1 MNVHA
6 LCKPL
11 DTIAVEGLNK
21 DERRRK
27 EKMGTCILMSQGGGA
42 LVASVMPRAA
52 KRSGD
57 STPAF
62 FSFMSN

>member
-1 MNVHA
+1 M
-6 LCKPL
+6 
-11 DTIAVEGLNK
+11 
-21 DERRRK
+21 
-27 EKMGTCILMSQGGGA
+27 LMSHGGGA

-52 KRSGD
+52 TRSGD